1 MPFELPT
8 KSFDYV
14 EHAKNK
20 VLRANQLEEM
30 ILQQFKSSYE
40 DFWGVG
46 GSDQAK
52 TIKVNPEA
60 TPPTEDAQVTTFVGT
75 GSRYSVE
82 EMQSILNVLGGTAIQ
97 IMTSAAGLVQF
108 IDAAYPGVLQDR
120 YRSTAFNY
128 TVGQNGIA
136 LTGLSDAWAVPPAPE
151 VLEAPEAP

>member
-1 MPFELPT
+1 MPFEVPT
-8 KSFDYV
+8 STFNAQ
-14 EHAKNK
+14 EHATNK
-20 VLRANQLEEM
+20 VLRANQLEQT
-30 ILQQFKSSYE
+30 ILQQFKASYE
-40 DFWGVG
+40 DFWGVS
-46 GSDQAK
+46 GSDTTK
-52 TIKVNPEA
+52 EVDGE
-60 TPPTEDAQVTTFVGT
+60 QVTTFAGG
-75 GSRYSVE
+75 GSRYSAE

-120 YRSTAFNY
+120 YRSAAFDY